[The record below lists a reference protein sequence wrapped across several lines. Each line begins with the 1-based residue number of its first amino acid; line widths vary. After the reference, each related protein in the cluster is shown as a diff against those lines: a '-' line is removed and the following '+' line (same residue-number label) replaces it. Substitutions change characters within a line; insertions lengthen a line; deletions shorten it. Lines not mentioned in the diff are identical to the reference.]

1 MSQKTKLNFNN
12 NTEAIFIDPVTG
24 LYNQSFFYHLMEKEI
39 LRSQR
44 FGNPF
49 TFSLIEINPM
59 SNKDHEH
66 DKQILRTFAELIQKS
81 LREVDIAARIKENQF
96 GILLINCDINS
107 DIPVFERIKKLSQ
120 ARFGETVTLS
130 IGIVNFMEDA
140 IDNVSLIQKAYEA
153 LSKAKSN
160 GSNQIYSFKPIQI
173 MKDQKTRIL
182 VVDDEQFNIELLED
196 LLIPLNFEVISASNG
211 SDALKLLNRI
221 EIDLILLDVRMPGID
236 GFELCTNLKNN
247 EITRMIPI
255 VIVSA
260 LDDIES
266 RIKGIEAGADD
277 FIIKPF
283 NSLDHLAR
291 IKSLLKV
298 KKLNKNLTSIE
309 NVLFSLANA
318 IEAKDQY
325 TEGHIHRVANIAV
338 MIGKKLVLS
347 SEELESLRL
356 GGILHDIGK
365 IGIPNKILN
374 KPGALTP
381 EEWEIIKTHPDAG
394 TKICMPLKN
403 MLGPALDIIRHHHE
417 KLDGSGYPDGLKGG
431 EISMVARIMAVADI
445 YDALTT
451 ERPYRLAMTKD
462 KAISILLNEA
472 NSGALDKNIV
482 ACFVNIIK

>member
-1 MSQKTKLNFNN
+1 MPQKIKLNFNN
-12 NTEAIFIDPVTG
+12 NTEAIFTDPETG
-24 LYNQSFFYHLMEKEI
+24 LYNQSFFYHLVEREI

-44 FGNPF
+44 FGKPF
-49 TFSLIEINPM
+49 TFALIEVNPM

-66 DKQILRTFAELIQKS
+66 GKHILRTFAGLMQKS
-81 LREVDIAARIKENQF
+81 LREVDVAARVKENLF
-96 GILLINCDINS
+96 GILLINCDINA
-107 DIPVFERIKKLSQ
+107 DISVFERIKKISQ
-120 ARFGETVTLS
+120 TRFGETVTLS

-140 IDNVSLIQKAYEA
+140 IDNASLMQKAYEA
-153 LSKAKSN
+153 LSKSK
-160 GSNQIYSFKPIQI
+160 GSNEIYSFKPIQI

-182 VVDDEQFNIELLED
+182 LVDDEHFNIELLED

-211 SDALKLLNRI
+211 SDALKILNRI
-221 EIDLILLDVRMPGID
+221 EIDLVLLDVMMPGID

-277 FIIKPF
+277 FIVKPF

-309 NVLFSLANA
+309 NVLFSLAHA

-338 MIGKKLVLS
+338 MIGKKLALS

-365 IGIPNKILN
+365 IGIPNNILN

-417 KLDGSGYPDGLKGG
+417 KLDGSGYPDGLKDG
-431 EISMVARIMAVADI
+431 EISVVARIMAVADI

-451 ERPYRLAMTKD
+451 VRPYRLAMTKD
-462 KAISILLNEA
+462 KAISILLDEA

-482 ACFVNIIK
+482 ACFVNIIR

>member
-1 MSQKTKLNFNN
+1 
-12 NTEAIFIDPVTG
+12 
-24 LYNQSFFYHLMEKEI
+24 MEMEI

-44 FGNPF
+44 FGKPF
-49 TFSLIEINPM
+49 TLSLIEINSMP
-59 SNKDHEH
+59 NKNHEH
-66 DKQILRTFAELIQKS
+66 DKQTLRILAGLIKKN
-81 LREVDIAARIKENQF
+81 LREVDIAARIKENQI
-96 GILLINCDINS
+96 GVLLINCDYSS
-107 DIPVFERIKKLSQ
+107 DISVFERIKKASQ
-120 ARFGETVTLS
+120 ARFGETVIIS
-130 IGIVNFMEDA
+130 IGVVNFMEDA
-140 IDNVSLIQKAYEA
+140 IDYASLIRKALEA
-153 LSKAKSN
+153 LSKAKSK
-160 GSNQIYSFKPIQI
+160 GTNQVYSFKPIQI
-173 MKDQKTRIL
+173 VKEEKLRIL
-182 VVDDEQFNIELLED
+182 LVDDEQFNIELLED
-196 LLIPLNFEVISASNG
+196 LLIPLNFEIISASNG
-211 SDALKLLNRI
+211 SDALKILNMT
-221 EIDLILLDVRMPGID
+221 EVDLILLDVMMPGID

-247 EITRMIPI
+247 EITRMIP
-255 VIVSA
+255 VVMVTA
-260 LDDIES
+260 LDDIGS

-309 NVLFSLANA
+309 NVLFSLAHA

-347 SEELESLRL
+347 SQELDSLRL

-374 KPGALTP
+374 KPGALDP

-417 KLDGSGYPDGLKGG
+417 KLDGSGYPDGLKDG
-431 EISMVARIMAVADI
+431 EISVVARIMAVADI

-451 ERPYRLAMTKD
+451 VRPYRLAMTKD
-462 KAISILLNEA
+462 KAISILINEA
-472 NSGALDKNIV
+472 NSGALDNNIV
-482 ACFVNIIK
+482 TCFVDIIR